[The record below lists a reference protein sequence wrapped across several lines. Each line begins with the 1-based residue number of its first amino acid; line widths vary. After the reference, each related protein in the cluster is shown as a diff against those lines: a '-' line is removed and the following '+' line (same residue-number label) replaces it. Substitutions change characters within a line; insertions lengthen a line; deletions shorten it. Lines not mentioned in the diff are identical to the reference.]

1 MCVILVTFIT
11 TNLVTLVATIVWRI
25 HPAIV
30 FAVWLPFVSLDALY
44 LSSALTKFPS
54 GAWFTILLAV
64 ILATFFTLWRYG
76 KEKQWASEA
85 KNRPQLSSLVN
96 KSVEGETHLALA
108 DRYGGGELAGIDG
121 MGIFFDKGG
130 MLVPMVYE
138 HWLRK
143 FRAQMDVIVL
153 LHLRALSVPHVSD
166 EERYAVS
173 RTSIPDVYRLTI
185 RHGYNDHVITPEIGR
200 LVYEEVR
207 KAIIS
212 GGVRSAGAESPPSDS
227 PVPQSSN
234 TALRLRRLD
243 MAYETQALYLVGKEQ
258 MRISANYNVL
268 KRVVL
273 GVFLWVRENCRG
285 RVAKL
290 NVPVDKL
297 VEVGFVCDI

>member
-1 MCVILVTFIT
+1 VCVILVTFIT

-30 FAVWLPFVSLDALY
+30 FAVWLPFVTLDALY
-44 LSSALTKFPS
+44 LSSALTKVPS
-54 GAWFTILLAV
+54 GAWFTILLAI

-85 KNRPQLSSLVN
+85 KNRPKLSSLIH

-108 DRYGGGELAGIDG
+108 DRYGGGELTGIDG

-153 LHLRALSVPHVSD
+153 LHLRALSVPYVSD

-207 KAIIS
+207 KAIIC
-212 GGVRSAGAESPPSDS
+212 GGVRSAGAESPPSDNA
-227 PVPQSSN
+227 VPQSYN

-268 KRVVL
+268 KRIIL